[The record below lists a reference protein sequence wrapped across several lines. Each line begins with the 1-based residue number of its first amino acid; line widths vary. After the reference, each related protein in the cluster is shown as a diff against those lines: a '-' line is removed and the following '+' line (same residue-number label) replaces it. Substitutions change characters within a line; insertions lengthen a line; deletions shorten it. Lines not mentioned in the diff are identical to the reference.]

1 MVEIIYILAFI
12 LVSYVLGSMPNAIWI
27 GKVFHNIDVREYG
40 SGNAGATNTFRVL
53 GKKPGTTV
61 LLLDMLKG
69 FTSTNLAYFIGSVE
83 VGSTQF
89 VNFQLL
95 FGLTAVLGHLF
106 PMFAKFKG
114 GKGVATLF
122 GVVIA
127 IHWLS
132 GMLSLGLF
140 VLVLF
145 ATRYVSLSS
154 ILACVFFPFAVA
166 VIFKQEEPLFIAFAI
181 SAAILAIGTHQK
193 NIKRMFVG
201 EENKAKLIPKH
212 REKN

>member
-181 SAAILAIGTHQK
+181 SAAILAIWNHQK